1 MMSGKEAGEVMY
13 FKETPCFIEGNGKLR
28 KPQIEAYLRI
38 QSHFTSSPQ
47 EEALVVLPTG
57 TGKSGLIAIAPFGI
71 SEGRVLIITPGH
83 VTKKSIAKTME
94 ALDENFWINTNVLFD
109 IQDNPVLV
117 SFENEVLDSELNSAN
132 IIYTNVQ
139 RLNSGNGLLSRVQRD
154 HFDMIIIDEAH
165 HAPAD
170 SWQTVINYFSNA
182 KVLHVTGTP
191 YRGDGV
197 VVPGKKIHETKLS
210 EVMESRYVKWLRN
223 KTIESEEITFYLEDG
238 RILSLDEA
246 KNLKDEAWVQK
257 SVAMSD
263 ACSLEIIRKSI
274 EELEQL
280 KKISPQVPHKIMASA
295 CSIKHAEKL
304 ELLFKSEGMSA
315 VLIHSKMS
323 RDEQDIKFQEIEQH
337 KYNVVVNVDMM
348 GEGYDHKYLTV
359 AALFR
364 PYKSLNRFAQVIG
377 RVLRA
382 IPDNEITRYEVDNNA
397 IVIYHD
403 ELGLDELW
411 EFFKKEVDDIGRYK
425 KVREIELGDD
435 EYEKRETLYGQAVIN
450 GESIEQV
457 DSYSGL
463 IDFHNEFEIAKNL
476 IFEETEAKRQELK
489 SIGMDDELI
498 EETLE
503 KMARKKIRAK
513 TDEFNHI
520 YNEKRPLERRKMIRK
535 ILTEKIQL
543 VAVDLLEEFN
553 IEPKEN
559 TLYLKFERLLPQF
572 TKPTTNNDGV
582 LVIFMNTKIKIKFA
596 GRDVME
602 IEDLI
607 SAQEY
612 LEDNLKPEL
621 ERILH
626 GIS

>member
-1 MMSGKEAGEVMY
+1 MY
-13 FKETPCFIEGNGKLR
+13 FMETPCFIEGNSKLR
-28 KPQIEAYLRI
+28 KPQIEAYLKI
-38 QSHFTSSPQ
+38 QSHFKASPH

-57 TGKSGLIAIAPFGI
+57 TGKSGLIAIAPF
-71 SEGRVLIITPGH
+71 SVCAGRVLIITPGH
-83 VTKKSIAKTME
+83 VTKKSIAKTIE
-94 ALDENFWINTNVLFD
+94 ALDDNFWINTNILFD
-109 IQDNPVLV
+109 IQDNPVLIP
-117 SFENEVLDSELNSAN
+117 FENDVLDSELNNAN

-139 RLNSGNGLLSRVQRD
+139 RLNSANGLLSRVKSD

-170 SWQTVINYFSNA
+170 SWQRALRYFSTA
-182 KVLHVTGTP
+182 KILHVTGTP

-197 VVPGKKIHETKLS
+197 RVPGKKIHETKLS

-223 KTIESEEITFYLEDG
+223 KTIESEQITFYLEDG
-238 RILSLDEA
+238 SIISIDEA
-246 KNLKDEAWVQK
+246 KELKDEAWVQK

-263 ACSLEIIRKSI
+263 VCSLEIIRRSI
-274 EELEQL
+274 EALNQL
-280 KKISPQVPHKIMASA
+280 KKLSPHVPHKIMASA
-295 CSIKHAEKL
+295 CSIKHAERL
-304 ELLFKSEGMSA
+304 EQLYKSEGMNP
-315 VLIHSKMS
+315 VLIHSKMP
-323 RDEQDIKFQEIEQH
+323 RDDQDIKFQEIEQH

-348 GEGYDHKYLTV
+348 GEGYDHKYLTI

-377 RVLRA
+377 RILRA
-382 IPDNEITRYEVDNNA
+382 IPEDQITKYEVDNNA

-411 EFFKKEVDDIGRYK
+411 GYFKKEVEDIGRYS
-425 KVREIELGDD
+425 KVREIEFSDV
-435 EYEKRETLYGQAVIN
+435 EYEKRETFYGQAVIQ
-450 GESIEQV
+450 GESTESA
-457 DSYSGL
+457 DSYSEI
-463 IDFHNEFEIAKNL
+463 IDFNYEFEKAKNL
-476 IFEETEAKRQELK
+476 ILEETEAKRKELK
-489 SIGMDDELI
+489 SIGLDDDII

-513 TDEFNHI
+513 SEEFNHI

-543 VAVDLLEEFN
+543 VAVDLLDEFN
-553 IEPKEN
+553 IEPKGN
-559 TLYLKFERLLPQF
+559 SLYDKFKRVLPHY

-582 LVIFMNTKIKIKFA
+582 VVIYMNTKIKIRFA

-607 SAQEY
+607 SAQDY
-612 LEDNLKPEL
+612 LENDLRPEL

-626 GIS
+626 GIT

>member
-1 MMSGKEAGEVMY
+1 MY
-13 FKETPCFIEGNGKLR
+13 FKETPCFIEGNSKLR
-28 KPQIEAYLRI
+28 KPQIEAYLKI
-38 QSHFTSSPQ
+38 QSHFAANPH

-57 TGKSGLIAIAPFGI
+57 TGKSGLIAIAPFGTC
-71 SEGRVLIITPGH
+71 EGRVLIITPGH

-139 RLNSGNGLLSRVQRD
+139 RLNSTNGLLGRVNPD
-154 HFDMIIIDEAH
+154 HFDMIIVDEAH
-165 HAPAD
+165 HAPAE
-170 SWQTVINYFSNA
+170 SWQRVLDYFSYA
-182 KVLHVTGTP
+182 KKLHVTGTP
-191 YRGDGV
+191 YRGDGAI
-197 VVPGKKIHETKLS
+197 VPGKNIHETKLS

-246 KNLKDEAWVQK
+246 KELKDEAWVQK

-274 EELEQL
+274 EELKLL
-280 KKISPQVPHKIMASA
+280 KSISPQVPHKIMASA
-295 CSIKHAEKL
+295 CSIKHAKRL
-304 ELLFKSEGMSA
+304 EQLFKAEGMDT
-315 VLIHSKMS
+315 VLIHSKMP

-348 GEGYDHKYLTV
+348 GEGYDHKYLTI

-382 IPDNEITRYEVDNNA
+382 IPEDEITRYEVDNNA

-411 EFFKKEVDDIGRYK
+411 EFFKKEVEDIGRYK
-425 KVREIELGDD
+425 KVREIEFSDI
-435 EYEKRETLYGQAVIN
+435 EYEKRETLYGQAVVQ
-450 GESIEQV
+450 GASTEST

-463 IDFHNEFEIAKNL
+463 IDFHIEFEKAKIL
-476 IFEETEAKRQELK
+476 ILEETEAKRQELK
-489 SIGMDDELI
+489 AIGMDDELI

-513 TDEFNHI
+513 TNEFNHI

-535 ILTEKIQL
+535 ILTEKVQL
-543 VAVDLLEEFN
+543 VAVDLLEEFS

-559 TLYLKFERLLPQF
+559 TLYSKFKRSLPPF

-582 LVIFMNTKIKIKFA
+582 LVIYMNTKIKNRFA
-596 GRDVME
+596 GRDVM
-602 IEDLI
+602 
-607 SAQEY
+607 
-612 LEDNLKPEL
+612 
-621 ERILH
+621 
-626 GIS
+626 